1 VTRQRIAL
9 YCVVGI
15 AVYVVAL
22 VATLPATWVSRALER
37 ASSEKLLLRD
47 PAGTI
52 WSGSVRMYARE
63 RSGPPLELG
72 DLRWSTAWT
81 GLLTGKLVAEVAFGS
96 AGKPAHVELSP
107 FGVSVQAL
115 DVSLPARALG
125 SFAPGLETFGPE
137 GVLRVRTD
145 SLRLDDESV
154 LGLAEIEW
162 RQVRFTRAPGLVLGS
177 HVARLR
183 GGGSKVDLELGTL
196 DGPLRLSGKGT
207 WDPKAGLAMA
217 GSAEHGP
224 QGPPAL
230 VEFLK
235 AVCAGY
241 RDNRCEFRFAL

>member
-1 VTRQRIAL
+1 MTRQRIVL

-15 AVYVVAL
+15 VAYVVAL
-22 VATLPATWVSRALER
+22 VATLPATWISRALER
-37 ASSEKLLLRD
+37 ASAEKLLLRD
-47 PAGTI
+47 SAGTI
-52 WSGSVRMYARE
+52 WSGSARVYARE

-72 DLRWSTAWT
+72 ELRWKTAWT
-81 GLLTGKLVAEVAFGS
+81 ALLTGKLTADVALGS
-96 AGKPAHVELSP
+96 AGEPAHVELSP
-107 FGVSVQAL
+107 FGVSVQRL

-137 GVLRVRTD
+137 GILRVRTD

-183 GGGSKVDLELGTL
+183 GGGSKVDIELGTL

-224 QGPPAL
+224 QGPPGL

-241 RDNRCEFRFAL
+241 RNNRCEFRFAL